1 MAYYF
6 FISRAGTAVI
16 AYVMQDIPAHEGF
29 PYEGAS
35 FTNELIRRHRSQG
48 HPPTLHWGYFIQQR
62 YLCFVYFWIGL
73 CHGVFLPLEASLI
86 RARTFVARCFR
97 RSLGLPLVCARGVA
111 IRYSVDAGLLISWFR
126 RRCCW
131 RIVRAFLLVLDW
143 PFRSCKNMWVCGIH
157 EAWHITSSFHV
168 LVQL

>member
-35 FTNELIRRHRSQG
+35 FTNELIRSHRSQG
-48 HPPTLHWGYFIQQR
+48 HPPTLHWGYFLQQR

-73 CHGVFLPLEASLI
+73 CHGVFRPLEASLI
-86 RARTFVARCFR
+86 WARAFVARLFR
-97 RSLGLPLVCARGVA
+97 RSLEGGLASSREMGVL
-111 IRYSVDAGLLISWFR
+111 SH
-126 RRCCW
+126 
-131 RIVRAFLLVLDW
+131 
-143 PFRSCKNMWVCGIH
+143 H
-157 EAWHITSSFHV
+157 E
-168 LVQL
+168 L